1 MNWKYIKSFLI
12 LLVVA
17 VDILL
22 VRVCIGYY
30 TARGYTARSTAED
43 AAAILAQSGIEV
55 SPDLLAVRADR
66 APERRCAYAR
76 EDYARLVLGLLTED
90 AVTGIFRLP
99 DGIRAV
105 TAAGDTILL
114 GDDLSIDFL
123 AAGRDA
129 AIIEAACTKDYPATA
144 DTSAVRSAL
153 ETLLGLPEGGAKSI
167 PATTADGY
175 VFFTVRAKA
184 GGIPLSLGD
193 CVFAYLGTELVF
205 AKGSYLFLATAAA
218 DDEPLL
224 TRVNILLSERR
235 RGAVGRVEEISLCYA
250 PYEDDAEGTLLL
262 FPAYRVRYA
271 DGSISVVNA
280 RSGEKY

>member
-22 VRVCIGYY
+22 VRFCIGYY

-43 AAAILAQSGIEV
+43 AAEILAQSGIEV

-66 APERRCAYAR
+66 APERRCAYTR
-76 EDYARLVLGLLTED
+76 EDYARLVLGLLTDD

-129 AIIEAACTKDYPATA
+129 AIIEAACTKGYPATA

-175 VFFTVRAKA
+175 VFFTVRAEA

-205 AKGSYLFLATAAA
+205 TKGSYLFLATAAA

>member
-22 VRVCIGYY
+22 VRFCIGYY

-105 TAAGDTILL
+105 TAAGDT
-114 GDDLSIDFL
+114 
-123 AAGRDA
+123 
-129 AIIEAACTKDYPATA
+129 
-144 DTSAVRSAL
+144 
-153 ETLLGLPEGGAKSI
+153 
-167 PATTADGY
+167 
-175 VFFTVRAKA
+175 
-184 GGIPLSLGD
+184 
-193 CVFAYLGTELVF
+193 
-205 AKGSYLFLATAAA
+205 
-218 DDEPLL
+218 
-224 TRVNILLSERR
+224 
-235 RGAVGRVEEISLCYA
+235 
-250 PYEDDAEGTLLL
+250 
-262 FPAYRVRYA
+262 
-271 DGSISVVNA
+271 
-280 RSGEKY
+280 

>member
-1 MNWKYIKSFLI
+1 M
-12 LLVVA
+12 
-17 VDILL
+17 
-22 VRVCIGYY
+22 
-30 TARGYTARSTAED
+30 
-43 AAAILAQSGIEV
+43 
-55 SPDLLAVRADR
+55 
-66 APERRCAYAR
+66 
-76 EDYARLVLGLLTED
+76 
-90 AVTGIFRLP
+90 
-99 DGIRAV
+99 
-105 TAAGDTILL
+105 GDTILL
-114 GDDLSIDFL
+114 GDDLSIDFR

-129 AIIEAACTKDYPATA
+129 AIIEAACTKGYPATA

-175 VFFTVRAKA
+175 VFFTVRAEA

>member
-22 VRVCIGYY
+22 LRFCIGYY

-175 VFFTVRAKA
+175 VFFTVRAEA

-235 RGAVGRVEEISLCYA
+235 RGTVGRVEEISLCYA

>member
-22 VRVCIGYY
+22 VRFCIGYY

-43 AAAILAQSGIEV
+43 AAEIRAQSGIEV

-66 APERRCAYAR
+66 APERRCAYTR
-76 EDYARLVLGLLTED
+76 EDYARLVLGLLTDD

-99 DGIRAV
+99 GGIRAV

-129 AIIEAACTKDYPATA
+129 AIIEAACTKGYPATA
-144 DTSAVRSAL
+144 DTSAVRSAF
-153 ETLLGLPEGGAKSI
+153 ETLLGLPEGLAKSI

-175 VFFTVRAKA
+175 VFFTVRAEA

-235 RGAVGRVEEISLCYA
+235 RGAVGEVESITLCYA
-250 PYEDDAEGTLLL
+250 PYENAAEETLRLL
-262 FPAYRVRYA
+262 PAYRVTYA
-271 DGSISVVNA
+271 DGSVSVVNA
-280 RSGEKY
+280 QSGEKY

>member
-22 VRVCIGYY
+22 VRFCIGYY

-66 APERRCAYAR
+66 APERRCAYTR
-76 EDYARLVLGLLTED
+76 EDYARLVLGLLTDD

-129 AIIEAACTKDYPATA
+129 AIIEAACTKGYPATA
-144 DTSAVRSAL
+144 DTSAVRSAF

-175 VFFTVRAKA
+175 VFFTVRAEA

>member
-22 VRVCIGYY
+22 VRFCIGYY

-43 AAAILAQSGIEV
+43 AAEILAQSGIEV

-66 APERRCAYAR
+66 APERRCAYTR
-76 EDYARLVLGLLTED
+76 EDYARLVLGLLTDD

-129 AIIEAACTKDYPATA
+129 AIIEAACTKGYPATA
-144 DTSAVRSAL
+144 DTSAVRSAF

-175 VFFTVRAKA
+175 VFFTVRAEA

-205 AKGSYLFLATAAA
+205 AKGSYLFLSTAAA

>member
-22 VRVCIGYY
+22 VRFCIGYY

-129 AIIEAACTKDYPATA
+129 TIIEAACTKDYPATA

-175 VFFTVRAKA
+175 VFFTVRAEA

>member
-22 VRVCIGYY
+22 VRFCIGYY

-175 VFFTVRAKA
+175 VFFTVRAEA
-184 GGIPLSLGD
+184 GDIPLSLGD

>member
-22 VRVCIGYY
+22 VRFCIGYY

-43 AAAILAQSGIEV
+43 AAEILAQSGIEV

-66 APERRCAYAR
+66 APERRCAYTR
-76 EDYARLVLGLLTED
+76 EDYARLVLGLLTDD

-99 DGIRAV
+99 GGIRAV

-129 AIIEAACTKDYPATA
+129 AIIEAACTKGYPATA
-144 DTSAVRSAL
+144 DTSAVRSAF

-175 VFFTVRAKA
+175 VFFTVRAEA

-205 AKGSYLFLATAAA
+205 AKGSYLFLSTAAA

>member
-22 VRVCIGYY
+22 VRFCIGYY

-43 AAAILAQSGIEV
+43 AAEILAQSGIEV

-66 APERRCAYAR
+66 APERRCAYTR
-76 EDYARLVLGLLTED
+76 EDYARLVLGLLTDD

-99 DGIRAV
+99 GGIRAV

-129 AIIEAACTKDYPATA
+129 AIIEAACTKGYPATA
-144 DTSAVRSAL
+144 DTSAVRSAF

-175 VFFTVRAKA
+175 VFFTVRAEA

>member
-22 VRVCIGYY
+22 VRFCIGYY

-43 AAAILAQSGIEV
+43 AVAILAQSGIEV

-175 VFFTVRAKA
+175 VFFTVRAEA

-205 AKGSYLFLATAAA
+205 AKGSYLFLSTAAA

>member
-12 LLVVA
+12 LLVVV
-17 VDILL
+17 VDVLL
-22 VRVCIGYY
+22 VRFCIDYY
-30 TARGYTARSTAED
+30 TARDFTARSTAED

-55 SPDLLAVRADR
+55 SPDLLAVRADS
-66 APERRCAYAR
+66 APERSCAYVR
-76 EDYARLVLGLLTED
+76 EDYARLVLGLLQGGET
-90 AVTGIFRLP
+90 AGIFRLP

-105 TAAGDTILL
+105 TAAGDTVLL

-129 AIIEAACTKDYPATA
+129 AIIESAYAKGYPATA
-144 DTSAVRSAL
+144 DTSAVRRAI

-175 VFFTVRAKA
+175 VFFTVQAAA

-205 AKGSYLFLATAAA
+205 ARGSYLFLATEAA
-218 DDEPLL
+218 DAEPLL

-235 RGAVGRVEEISLCYA
+235 RGAVGKVEEISLCYA
-250 PYEDDAEGTLLL
+250 PYEDAAEGTLLL
-262 FPAYRVRYA
+262 LPAYRVRYA
-271 DGSISVVNA
+271 DGSVSVVNA

>member
-22 VRVCIGYY
+22 VRFCIGYY

-66 APERRCAYAR
+66 APERRCAYTR
-76 EDYARLVLGLLTED
+76 EDYARLVLGLLTDD

-129 AIIEAACTKDYPATA
+129 AIIEAACTKGYPATA
-144 DTSAVRSAL
+144 DTSAVRSAF

-175 VFFTVRAKA
+175 VFFTVRAEA

-205 AKGSYLFLATAAA
+205 AKGSYLFLSTAAA

-262 FPAYRVRYA
+262 FPAYRVCYA
-271 DGSISVVNA
+271 DGSSSVVNA

>member
-22 VRVCIGYY
+22 IRFCIGYY

-105 TAAGDTILL
+105 TASGDTILL

-175 VFFTVRAKA
+175 VFFTVRAEA